1 LTSTSRYQI
10 ILIAVLRIVM
20 NTGYRMVYPFLPVFA
35 QALGVELTSISLA
48 LSARSLVGGLGP
60 FLATIADR
68 RGRKTGMLMGVGVF
82 TLGAALVVIWPAFLP
97 FVLALILI
105 SLGKAV
111 FDPSIHAYVGDKVD
125 YEKRATAIAL
135 IEMSWSLSFIL
146 GIPLIGYLIAHYGWT
161 SPFTALGLAGF
172 AILLILM
179 RFIPSDRVNF
189 ANPPGAQPS
198 PLWHNLSKVFTN
210 RLAQAGLVFAL
221 LLAAANETINVVF
234 GVWIEASFGV
244 QLAALGA
251 ASAVIGFSEL
261 AGESLVSVLTDRLG
275 KSRAIAAGIGFNC
288 LSALLLP
295 ILGRSLP
302 GALVGLFFFYLTFEF
317 TLVSSIPLMT
327 EILPGARATLLAAN
341 IAAYSVGRAV
351 GDILAPP
358 VYGLGIWANGV
369 VTVFLNLLA
378 LLVLLRLT
386 RAMQVRTSST

>member
-275 KSRAIAAGIGFNC
+275 KSRAIAAGIAGGFV
-288 LSALLLP
+288 LFLP
-295 ILGRSLP
+295 DL
-302 GALVGLFFFYLTFEF
+302 
-317 TLVSSIPLMT
+317 
-327 EILPGARATLLAAN
+327 
-341 IAAYSVGRAV
+341 
-351 GDILAPP
+351 
-358 VYGLGIWANGV
+358 
-369 VTVFLNLLA
+369 
-378 LLVLLRLT
+378 
-386 RAMQVRTSST
+386 

>member
-295 ILGRSLP
+295 IVGRSLP

>member
-1 LTSTSRYQI
+1 
-10 ILIAVLRIVM
+10 M

-369 VTVFLNLLA
+369 VTVFLNLMA

>member
-261 AGESLVSVLTDRLG
+261 AGESLVSVLTDHLG

>member
-295 ILGRSLP
+295 IVGRSLP

-386 RAMQVRTSST
+386 RAMQVRTSSA

>member
-1 LTSTSRYQI
+1 
-10 ILIAVLRIVM
+10 M

-295 ILGRSLP
+295 IVGRSLP